1 MNPLRTLKR
10 MVRNSDATVQGIANQ
25 SDLINRKSNH
35 QSDLTNHQSDL
46 INHQSD
52 LINHQSDL
60 INQRLRAVEAEISS
74 QSDLLGRKLDTLIKV
89 MNELREVHKAQLTMQ
104 RSAAEAIKQSAN
116 PNS

>member
-10 MVRNSDATVQGIANQ
+10 MVHNSDATVQGIANQ
-25 SDLINRKSNH
+25 SDLINQTVR
-35 QSDLTNHQSDL
+35 L
-46 INHQSD
+46 INSF
-52 LINHQSDL
+52 
-60 INQRLRAVEAEISS
+60 AVEAEISS
-74 QSDLLGRKLDTLIKV
+74 QSDLLGRKLDTLIKI

>member
-25 SDLINRKSNH
+25 SDLIN
-35 QSDLTNHQSDL
+35 
-46 INHQSD
+46 
-52 LINHQSDL
+52 
-60 INQRLRAVEAEISS
+60 QRLHAVEAEISS

-89 MNELREVHKAQLTMQ
+89 MNELREVHKAQLAMQ